1 MQEAQETWVRSL
13 GGEDFPREGDGN
25 LLVFLPWKSHG
36 QRSLAGRQSTGS
48 QRVGHDL
55 VTKQIV
61 DVVLVSGVQQGDS
74 VTHIFFRF
82 FSIVVYRKILNIV
95 PCAKE

>member
-13 GGEDFPREGDGN
+13 GGEDSPREGDGN
-25 LLVFLPWKSHG
+25 LL
-36 QRSLAGRQSTGS
+36 
-48 QRVGHDL
+48 VGHDL

-74 VTHIFFRF
+74 FTHIFFRF